1 LTGNQTKAGILTFSS
16 SPIAPTPTA
25 GDNSTKVATTAFCA
39 SQDLGV
45 GQTWQNVTA
54 SRTAGATYT
63 NTTGKPI
70 FVAYNNIKVGSN
82 GVKITVNGL
91 PLYSTVYNSISANH
105 DGNVI
110 TFIVPNNSTYRA
122 DATEGT
128 LEFLWYELR

>member
-1 LTGNQTKAGILTFSS
+1 MNVTDIAKSSVVTPALALKAN
-16 SPIAPTPTA
+16 TA
-25 GDNSTKVATTAFCA
+25 
-39 SQDLGV
+39 DLKEIGV

-82 GVKITVNGL
+82 GVKITVDGL
-91 PLYSTVYNSISANH
+91 LFYSTVYNSISANH

-110 TFIVPNNSTYRA
+110 AFIVPNNSTYRA